1 MGTVTI
7 AEIGNEPA
15 VADVEGLVLMPS
27 PCFVSQSI
35 PLIAYVIGYFAR
47 KRTTVELN
55 GVMPTESRATS
66 CPFMYNS

>member
-15 VADVEGLVLMPS
+15 VADVEGLASMPS

-35 PLIAYVIGYFAR
+35 PLIAYVISTLPGSA
-47 KRTTVELN
+47 
-55 GVMPTESRATS
+55 PQSS
-66 CPFMYNS
+66 